1 MSANSTSANSAAANR
16 SENER
21 ARNRGTQVVE
31 FILLPTVF
39 LLVALLGGVRIEAG
53 TSALRLLPPP
63 LIALVLA
70 ALLTSVF
77 ARARLVRIGGWLSET
92 HAPVVNVAHALMLA
106 SLYAAAAQAFNSV
119 LPERGLLHGL
129 FAFFFLWTL
138 WNNLFTRLD
147 AREALRSVAVLFA
160 TAFAIKHFLL
170 ASLFGAERSTVERIA
185 AALVEGVSLNL
196 LSAPSFAPAT
206 GYISFFALA
215 LFIFGLW
222 LMPRAPVDAPP
233 ASDVIGE
240 TLDSIARLTSAERR
254 AVGELLRRDERIAA
268 GGTNERAADAEI
280 VIDADR

>member
-1 MSANSTSANSAAANR
+1 MRTTSENAAAADRNA
-16 SENER
+16 SESV
-21 ARNRGTQVVE
+21 AGRGTQVVE
-31 FILLPTVF
+31 FLLLPTVF

-53 TSALRLLPPP
+53 TGALRLLPPP
-63 LIALVLA
+63 LVALVLA
-70 ALLTSVF
+70 GLLTGVF
-77 ARARLVRIGGWLSET
+77 VRAQFIKVGGWLSET
-92 HAPVVNVAHALMLA
+92 YSPMVNVAHALTLA

-147 AREALRSVAVLFA
+147 AREALRSIAVLFA

-170 ASLFGAERSTVERIA
+170 ASLFGAERSTFERIA

-196 LSAPSFAPAT
+196 LTAPAFAPAT

-222 LMPRAPVDAPP
+222 LMPRAPVGVQP
-233 ASDVIGE
+233 ASDVIRE
-240 TLDSIARLTSAERR
+240 TMDSLARLTPAERR
-254 AVGELLRRDERIAA
+254 AVGELLRRDERISARN
-268 GGTNERAADAEI
+268 TDDRAADADV